1 VLNSNLF
8 LSISRALQDNELS
21 INALHRAL
29 QEEGFKLHKLEV
41 RGYLR
46 ALEDFGHVE
55 ERSVPPAKVFK
66 LKQKKTESLYD
77 IIGKHIKKIA
87 SNEKEEGELTID
99 VLGAV
104 MKRPIFREELRKCG
118 VNTVHIKRGSKKD
131 EELRSILNRNGYG
144 IPEGDICYEYET
156 PCKIA
161 EILGSVIAD
170 TMSIKMISTKTKQ
183 KKLDEV

>member
-1 VLNSNLF
+1 MLNSNLF

-29 QEEGFKLHKLEV
+29 QGEGFKLHKLEV

-46 ALEDFGHVE
+46 ALEDFGQVE
-55 ERSVPPAKVFK
+55 ERAVPPAKVFK

-77 IIGKHIKKIA
+77 IIGKHIKRVA
-87 SNEKEEGELTID
+87 DEKEEGELTID
-99 VLGAV
+99 VIGVL
-104 MKRPIFREELRKCG
+104 MKRPVFREELRKCG
-118 VNTVHIKRGSKKD
+118 VNTVHIKRGGKKD

-144 IPEGDICYEYET
+144 IPEGDICYECET
-156 PCKIA
+156 PYKIA
-161 EILGSVIAD
+161 EVLGSMIAD
-170 TMSIKMISTKTKQ
+170 MMNIKVISTKTKQ